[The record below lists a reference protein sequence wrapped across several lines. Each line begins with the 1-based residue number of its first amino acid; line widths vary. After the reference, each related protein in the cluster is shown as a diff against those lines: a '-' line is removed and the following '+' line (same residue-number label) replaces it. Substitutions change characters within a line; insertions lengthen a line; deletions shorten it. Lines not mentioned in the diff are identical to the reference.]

1 MRVIGFYWTL
11 PVPWIGFTTLPKS
24 VDDAATA
31 SRAIRYQ
38 RERVRQ
44 WVKDE
49 GGQIL
54 HEEAFMEMKA
64 DRGTTAILPEVE
76 RLLARAEAMDATL
89 ALVNFAESFHW
100 RPHAALWGRLQ
111 AEDRVMALDPVPVL
125 IDGQSFDTTA
135 HFRAWTDMAEAHTAL
150 KPQAKAQIAARI
162 TALRESG
169 ASFATI
175 ADALNAEGTTTPS
188 GKRWRADNLR
198 KLLAQF

>member
-24 VDDAATA
+24 VDEAAKA
-31 SRAIRYQ
+31 SRSIRYQ
-38 RERVRQ
+38 RERVRR

-49 GGQIL
+49 GGQVL

-64 DRGTTAILPEVE
+64 DRGTTAILPEID
-76 RLLARAEAMDATL
+76 RLLARAEALDATL

-100 RPHAALWGRLQ
+100 RPHASLWGRLQ
-111 AEDRVMALDPVPVL
+111 AEERVMALDPVPVL
-125 IDGQSFDTTA
+125 IDGQSFDPIA
-135 HFRAWTDMAEAHTAL
+135 HFRAWTDMAETHTAL

-162 TALRESG
+162 TALRDNGTSY
-169 ASFATI
+169 AAI

-188 GKRWRADNLR
+188 GKPWRPDNLR

>member
-11 PVPWIGFTTLPKS
+11 PVPWIGFTALPKS
-24 VDDAATA
+24 VDAAAKA
-31 SRAIRYQ
+31 SRSIRYQ

-44 WVKDE
+44 WTKDE
-49 GGQIL
+49 GGQLL

-64 DRGTTAILPEVE
+64 DRGTTAILPEID
-76 RLLARAEAMDATL
+76 RLLARADALDATL

-100 RPHAALWGRLQ
+100 RPHASLWGRLQ
-111 AEDRVMALDPVPVL
+111 AEERVMALDPVPVL
-125 IDGQSFDTTA
+125 IDGQFFDPTA
-135 HFRAWTDMAEAHTAL
+135 HFRAWTDMAETHTAL

-162 TALRESG
+162 TALRNEGSSYT
-169 ASFATI
+169 AI

-188 GKRWRADNLR
+188 GKPWRADNLR